1 MVEDCFA
8 RERRGYQVFA
18 GSHLLSIDDKGRL
31 AIPSRLRA
39 QLTDD
44 YGPQVYIT
52 RSYNPCLEIYPA
64 NVFRDLAEQIRSMSD
79 RRAADRLNQVLIGSA
94 AETEID
100 KQGRVLL
107 PQLLRKYA
115 RLNGSVV
122 LVGQINRIDI
132 WSEELYHEKFGDGGS
147 ANENLAEMFALL
159 KR

>member
-1 MVEDCFA
+1 M
-8 RERRGYQVFA
+8 FA
-18 GSHLLSIDDKGRL
+18 GSHQLSVDDKGRL

-44 YGPQVYIT
+44 YGTQVYIT

-64 NVFRDLAEQIRSMSD
+64 SVFRDLAEQIRSLSD
-79 RRAADRLNQVLIGSA
+79 RKSADRLNQVLIGSA

-115 RLNGSVV
+115 RLDGSVV
-122 LVGQINRIDI
+122 LVGQINRLDV
-132 WSEELYHEKFGDGGS
+132 WSEDSYQEKFGDGGS
-147 ANENLAEMFALL
+147 ASENLADMFTLL